1 MPGGGRVVRL
11 DLDQDQP
18 SLTFQYK
25 EGVHLWGKQSEF
37 PGASV
42 RANPKIAYPNDC
54 LANDGF
60 RATEWIKE
68 LNTFPMPTAAPAK
81 AIVAAPAPIDLAPY
95 NISSCESS
103 SSFIMSGTPVPY
115 ILAP

>member
-1 MPGGGRVVRL
+1 MP
-11 DLDQDQP
+11 DQP

-25 EGVHLWGKQSEF
+25 EGVHPWGKQSEY
-37 PGASV
+37 PGVASV

-54 LANDGF
+54 LANNRF
-60 RATEWIKE
+60 CATEWIKE

-81 AIVAAPAPIDLAPY
+81 AIVAAPAPIDLVPY
-95 NISSCESS
+95 NISSYEPS
-103 SSFIMSGTPVPY
+103 SSFIMSGTPMPY